1 MGAERRS
8 KRLPRLGEMSVI
20 TQQHLASI
28 NRADRDL
35 YAREKAL
42 NSAIVPL
49 GAFTLAAMW

>member
-1 MGAERRS
+1 
-8 KRLPRLGEMSVI
+8 MSVI